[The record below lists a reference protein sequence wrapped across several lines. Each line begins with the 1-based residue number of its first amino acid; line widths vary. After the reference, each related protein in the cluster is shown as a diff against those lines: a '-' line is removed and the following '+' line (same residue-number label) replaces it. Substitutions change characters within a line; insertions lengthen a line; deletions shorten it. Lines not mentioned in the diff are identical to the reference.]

1 MKDEDEQWMVA
12 VNETV
17 MNIDERIL
25 RCSLSSTRQ
34 KNKIPMSYNH
44 ACENKSM
51 FLWSLFFFASVWGV
65 NRDPLSF
72 PWKER
77 IKGDRCLSTWLYRTS
92 DWFGIG
98 TIPTVRPHSP
108 LVIAALVEKPSE
120 IIYLIT
126 IMHLFIADSKV
137 QHTSYSLLSFYLVS
151 NGEWEWSN
159 DSLLLILICVKKK
172 VIYFIPQSL
181 SNRFNFCVKL
191 FS

>member
-1 MKDEDEQWMVA
+1 MKMN
-12 VNETV
+12 NEWLL
-17 MNIDERIL
+17 NIDERIL

-172 VIYFIPQSL
+172 
-181 SNRFNFCVKL
+181 SNIFYTTKL
-191 FS
+191 IESFQFFA

>member
-1 MKDEDEQWMVA
+1 MKMN
-12 VNETV
+12 NEWLL
-17 MNIDERIL
+17 NIDERIL

-126 IMHLFIADSKV
+126 IMHLFIADSKFNIPV
-137 QHTSYSLLSFYLVS
+137 TAYLV
-151 NGEWEWSN
+151 
-159 DSLLLILICVKKK
+159 
-172 VIYFIPQSL
+172 FIWWAMESENEVMTL
-181 SNRFNFCVKL
+181 YYWFWFV
-191 FS
+191 